1 MEQYYLRNRD
11 KIRAQQKEYHK
22 QEYAMELRR
31 AKSERWRRAHGIMPR
46 TKKLKE
52 PKELKKP
59 KAKKEP
65 KEKKLKYSKKVEEK
79 LEKER
84 QEFIDSYD
92 FVMVF

>member
-52 PKELKKP
+52 PK
-59 KAKKEP
+59 AKKEP
-65 KEKKLKYSKKVEEK
+65 KEKKLKYKNKKAEQEK

-84 QEFIDSYD
+84 QEFIESYE
-92 FVMVF
+92 FVMLF

>member
-1 MEQYYLRNRD
+1 MEQYYLRNRE

-22 QEYAMELRR
+22 QQHAIELLR

-46 TKKLKE
+46 TKGE
-52 PKELKKP
+52 KP
-59 KAKKEP
+59 KKEP
-65 KEKKLKYSKKVEEK
+65 KEKKLKYKRRDKKAEQEK

-84 QEFIDSYD
+84 REFIESYD

>member
-31 AKSERWRRAHGIMPR
+31 AKSERWRRAHGIMLR
-46 TKKLKE
+46 TKKE
-52 PKELKKP
+52 PKEP
-59 KAKKEP
+59 PKKEP
-65 KEKKLKYSKKVEEK
+65 KEKKLKYKRRDKKAEKDK

-84 QEFIDSYD
+84 QEFIDSYE